1 MTIFA
6 YTICNLKRNTMN
18 KEDLKKAIGQVLYG
32 TVVIT
37 TSIILS
43 QVILTNLAKMSLR
56 SKATETGK

>member
-1 MTIFA
+1 
-6 YTICNLKRNTMN
+6 MN
-18 KEDLKKAIGQVLYG
+18 KEDLKKAIGQVIYG

-43 QVILTNLAKMSLR
+43 KVILNNLAKMSLR